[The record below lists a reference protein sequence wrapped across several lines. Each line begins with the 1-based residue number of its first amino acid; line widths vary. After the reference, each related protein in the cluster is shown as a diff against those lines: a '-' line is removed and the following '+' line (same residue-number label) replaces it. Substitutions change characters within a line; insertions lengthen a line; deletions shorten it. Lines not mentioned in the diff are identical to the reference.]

1 MYAKRAASNSTRPRN
16 NARGRTPIRAR
27 VGLAMR
33 RSMDFGPL
41 GDVEQLMQ
49 HEGISMAPIS
59 TGDASLNVGGVTVLP
74 TARMSDIE
82 SGAMAGL
89 VVPGGSPDA
98 AGEAR
103 VAEMVA
109 AARTRGLTVL
119 AFGEG
124 VAQAARAAGF
134 DPATLADAPGAVI
147 DGAGAK
153 PLMTREQ
160 VVQAAQDLG

>member
-1 MYAKRAASNSTRPRN
+1 MNAQRNAGKSGKPRGGFRRA
-16 NARGRTPIRAR
+16 PIRAR

-49 HEGISMAPIS
+49 YEGISMAPIS
-59 TGDASLNVGGVTVLP
+59 TGDASMSVGGVTVLP
-74 TARMSDIE
+74 TAKMSDIE
-82 SGAMAGL
+82 DGSMAGL
-89 VVPGGSPDA
+89 IIPGGAPDSA
-98 AGEAR
+98 AEEKVANMITTAR
-103 VAEMVA
+103 ANGM
-109 AARTRGLTVL
+109 TVL

-124 VAQAARAAGF
+124 VAQAARAMAI

-147 DGAGAK
+147 DSEGAT

-160 VVQAAQDLG
+160 LSLGAQTLG